1 MGVFAVM
8 IVHGGG
14 VYGNKSETMRRWVKR
29 YFELSE
35 RIRRRLVLEH
45 CEKSYSIR
53 DCLAISEAIYERDG
67 LGIPVVFDTHHY
79 SCYNMLHAEEQLEPA
94 SEYMPK
100 VLKTWERRQI
110 KPLFH
115 ISEQRIGS
123 SIGTH
128 SDLIDTI
135 PQYLLDL
142 DSPIDLEVE
151 AKLKEQAI
159 QRLYQRYPYLNPL
172 PPKIIRVIPKPKKDP
187 LPIIKVRPN
196 RSSMTNLS

>member
-1 MGVFAVM
+1 
-8 IVHGGG
+8 
-14 VYGNKSETMRRWVKR
+14 
-29 YFELSE
+29 
-35 RIRRRLVLEH
+35 
-45 CEKSYSIR
+45 
-53 DCLAISEAIYERDG
+53 
-67 LGIPVVFDTHHY
+67 
-79 SCYNMLHAEEQLEPA
+79 
-94 SEYMPK
+94 MPR

-142 DSPIDLEVE
+142 ETPIDLEVE

-159 QRLYQRYPYLNPL
+159 QRLYQRYPSLNPL
-172 PPKIIRVIPKPKKDP
+172 PPPKIIRVFPKPPKKEP
-187 LPIIKVRPN
+187 LPVIKVRPN
-196 RSSMTNLS
+196 RS